1 MVRLEL
7 GGMGAGRCVSQNYKT
22 RDGLRRI
29 LVAARMGPLEG
40 WARLGRARQP
50 MEREDLEGDSRQ
62 REGGRRP
69 VRLGGAHAC
78 LAIALRLGVGSVAR
92 LEG

>member
-1 MVRLEL
+1 
-7 GGMGAGRCVSQNYKT
+7 
-22 RDGLRRI
+22 
-29 LVAARMGPLEG
+29 
-40 WARLGRARQP
+40 

-78 LAIALRLGVGSVAR
+78 LAIGLRLGVGSVAR
-92 LEG
+92 LGLRSGTSRGQGVRVWV